1 MHIYRNYSGF
11 SRSDGNCVKR
21 GILNEGVPLLGGAI
35 DELFLA
41 VLFTILENIN

>member
-1 MHIYRNYSGF
+1 MREFHCWAG
-11 SRSDGNCVKR
+11 
-21 GILNEGVPLLGGAI
+21 GGAI